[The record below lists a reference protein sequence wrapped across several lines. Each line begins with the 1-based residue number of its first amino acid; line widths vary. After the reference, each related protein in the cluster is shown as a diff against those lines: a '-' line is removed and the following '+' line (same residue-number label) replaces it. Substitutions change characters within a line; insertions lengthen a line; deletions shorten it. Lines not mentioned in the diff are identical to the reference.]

1 MHRNQSRGH
10 KLSALRIQIDQIHQG
25 EIATELFITADSF
38 VIREKIPAAI
48 KNQATFE
55 NLDRFHVMR
64 RVAVNESKTFFD
76 QAMGERD
83 LLRRNV
89 ITPVAAPV
97 DRSNEQIV
105 WLLKLP
111 HRIRNPACGRFR
123 KIIEQVYPRTSA
135 RRAPSFENAARRRSK
150 REEKQAP
157 FARYS
162 K

>member
-10 KLSALRIQIDQIHQG
+10 KLSALRIQIDQIHQS

-48 KNQATFE
+48 QNQSTFE
-55 NLDRFHVMR
+55 NFDCFHVMR
-64 RVAVNESKTFFD
+64 GVSVNESNTFFN
-76 QAMGERD
+76 QTMGERD
-83 LLRRNV
+83 LVRRN
-89 ITPVAAPV
+89 IIPPVAAPV
-97 DRSNEQIV
+97 DRSNEQIA

-135 RRAPSFENAARRRSK
+135 RRAP
-150 REEKQAP
+150 
-157 FARYS
+157 
-162 K
+162 